1 MQKRGR
7 PPGEEEVIQIHIHLR
22 LRINSDADIIEF
34 FEMIPAGLRVTRVK
48 NALRAGGMEK
58 ITGKSVEVED
68 DSFAEDLQSLTF

>member
-7 PPGEEEVIQIHIHLR
+7 PPGEEEVIELHIHLR
-22 LRINSDADIIEF
+22 LKINSDADIIKF
-34 FEMIPAGLRVTRVK
+34 FTMIPSGLRVTRLK
-48 NALRAGGMEK
+48 NALRAGGIEK